1 MIMALIF
8 CLRLTIAYFFWS
20 IICLP
25 YRKNI
30 IARRRYNMS
39 EKEQIVQ
46 GSYPPWSRIPSV
58 EEMAAEVGIDGAEF
72 LHSLGSGLDLE
83 QLAEKFEVSPKT
95 IEHLYDHFMHY
106 GVGSIMGGD

>member
-1 MIMALIF
+1 
-8 CLRLTIAYFFWS
+8 
-20 IICLP
+20 
-25 YRKNI
+25 
-30 IARRRYNMS
+30 MS

-83 QLAEKFEVSPKT
+83 QLAEKSLTKV
-95 IEHLYDHFMHY
+95 
-106 GVGSIMGGD
+106 